1 MSVLEVSPRRIGAM
15 VLRHVYIL
23 RRSWPRLLEL
33 MYWPT
38 VQVLLWGFM
47 TQFLLTNSSWLVQAS
62 GALLAGVLLWDV
74 LFRSQL
80 GVTISFLEELWSRNL
95 GHLFISPLRPHEF
108 CLSLMLMSAI
118 RTLIGILPAA
128 FLAIP
133 AFGYSIFSMG
143 LPLMAF
149 FALLL
154 VFGWA
159 LGIGIT
165 AALLRYGLAAENIAW
180 LLVFAFAPISGI
192 YYPVSTLPEWLQ
204 PLAWAMPAAHVFE
217 GMRAVLFDGVFRVDL
232 FVNALLLD
240 LAYLAAAA
248 GLMVWSFAVARRDGL
263 LLRTGE

>member
-1 MSVLEVSPRRIGAM
+1 MSALDVSPRRIGAM

-95 GHLFISPLRPHEF
+95 GHLFISPLRPHEL

-118 RTLIGILPAA
+118 RTLVGVLPAA
-128 FLAIP
+128 ILAVSP
-133 AFGYSIFSMG
+133 MRKSM
-143 LPLMAF
+143 
-149 FALLL
+149 
-154 VFGWA
+154 
-159 LGIGIT
+159 
-165 AALLRYGLAAENIAW
+165 
-180 LLVFAFAPISGI
+180 
-192 YYPVSTLPEWLQ
+192 
-204 PLAWAMPAAHVFE
+204 
-217 GMRAVLFDGVFRVDL
+217 
-232 FVNALLLD
+232 
-240 LAYLAAAA
+240 
-248 GLMVWSFAVARRDGL
+248 
-263 LLRTGE
+263 

>member
-1 MSVLEVSPRRIGAM
+1 MGA
-15 VLRHVYIL
+15 
-23 RRSWPRLLEL
+23 
-33 MYWPT
+33 
-38 VQVLLWGFM
+38 
-47 TQFLLTNSSWLVQAS
+47 A
-62 GALLAGVLLWDV
+62 
-74 LFRSQL
+74 
-80 GVTISFLEELWSRNL
+80 
-95 GHLFISPLRPHEF
+95 
-108 CLSLMLMSAI
+108 MLMSAI
-118 RTLIGILPAA
+118 RTLVGILPAA
-128 FLAIP
+128 ILAIP

-204 PLAWAMPAAHVFE
+204 PLAWALPAAHVFE
-217 GMRAVLFDGVFRVDL
+217 GMRAVLFDGVFRTDL
-232 FVNALLLD
+232 FVSALLLD
-240 LAYLAAAA
+240 LVYLAAAA